1 MLTVGEG
8 LNCQRASFFSRNKTQ
23 MTKLNLK
30 PTAGYLLIEPLE
42 KEVKTVSGIYLP
54 ENAGE
59 KPQKGKVLAAG
70 SALYT
75 EGQKNDS
82 PARVGDTVLY
92 KKWGGNE
99 VKIEGREYLFVK
111 FEDVLAIEV

>member
-1 MLTVGEG
+1 
-8 LNCQRASFFSRNKTQ
+8 
-23 MTKLNLK
+23 MTKFNLK

-42 KEVKTVSGIYLP
+42 KEVKTASGIYLP

-70 SALYT
+70 GSLLQDGKKVA
-75 EGQKNDS
+75 S
-82 PARVGDTVLY
+82 PAKVGDTVIY

-99 VKIEGREYLFVK
+99 VKIEGKEYLFVK
-111 FEDVLAIEV
+111 FEDVLAIEN